1 MINNV
6 RYKKTLNNKYY
17 NQLQYMFVI
26 QFQENKI
33 NKSVLNEEQIQST
46 DAWPDDLTM
55 SPCFLLYYSTNF
67 IL

>member
-26 QFQENKI
+26 QSQENKI

-46 DAWPDDLTM
+46 DA
-55 SPCFLLYYSTNF
+55 
-67 IL
+67 